1 MIVADANL
9 LAYLVLP
16 GERTKEAEAVF
27 LTDPAWVA
35 PVLWLSELRSVVGQY
50 VRRGDLSTTQAIAAL
65 ERADTVIAGR
75 EGAADSRAVLELSQR
90 SKCSTYD
97 CEYVVLAA
105 DLGVVLVTADGAV
118 LRAFPKLA
126 IAPSD
131 FVMEGS
137 A

>member
-16 GERTKEAEAVF
+16 GERTEEAETVL
-27 LTDPAWVA
+27 LTDPAWVV

-50 VRRGDLSTTQAIAAL
+50 VRRGDLSITQAIAAL
-65 ERADTVIAGR
+65 ERAETVIAGR
-75 EGAADSRAVLELSQR
+75 ESAVDSRAVLELSQR

-97 CEYVVLAA
+97 CEYVALAA

-118 LRAFPKLA
+118 LRAFPKIA
-126 IAPSD
+126 IAPSA
-131 FVMEGS
+131 FVMGGS
-137 A
+137 R